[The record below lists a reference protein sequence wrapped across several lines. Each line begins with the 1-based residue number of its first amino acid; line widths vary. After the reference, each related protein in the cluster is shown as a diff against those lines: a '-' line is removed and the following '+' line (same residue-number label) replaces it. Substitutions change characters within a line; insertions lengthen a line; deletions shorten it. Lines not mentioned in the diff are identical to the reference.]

1 MKIFSHQD
9 TDIVLVLEQG
19 NKGDILSFYVYEDG
33 YITEPY
39 ATLTLT
45 VPHCR
50 PLNALEFPIKNYS
63 ENEGLLEI
71 LKQNDLGY
79 ISGSVATGFVVV
91 PIFQFNKDRLNEV
104 LYQSIEADLDFDLE
118 R

>member
-91 PIFQFNKDRLNEV
+91 PIFQFDEAKLNGV
-104 LYQSIEADLDFDLE
+104 LYHPIEADLDFDLE
-118 R
+118 L